1 MTKVCFGADSWRH
14 GIATSTKSSKKANE
28 GTDDIED
35 PRRPGQVAA
44 QAVHFDDSAMYVT
57 LADGRTIKVPVT
69 AYKRILGATPTQRK
83 HYRLVALNTGIY
95 WPDIDE
101 HLSVPFLLRDFGTL
115 E

>member
-1 MTKVCFGADSWRH
+1 M
-14 GIATSTKSSKKANE
+14 ATSTKANKKANE
-28 GTDDIED
+28 ETDDIED

-44 QAVHFDDSAMYVT
+44 RSVRFDDSAMYIT
-57 LADGRTIKVPVT
+57 LADGRTIKVPVS
-69 AYKRILGATPTQRK
+69 AYKRILDATPTQRK
-83 HYRLVALNTGIY
+83 HYRLIALNTGIY